1 MTDHIAEDISPA
13 QRVKALRTR
22 LGLTQRGM
30 EERYGI
36 PYRTIQNWEA
46 GVSSPPPY
54 VLRMLEA
61 LVTHEENR

>member
-1 MTDHIAEDISPA
+1 MADREDITTA
-13 QRVKALRTR
+13 ARRVKALRTR

-30 EERYGI
+30 EARYGI

-61 LVTHEENR
+61 LAAQSSEKA

>member
-1 MTDHIAEDISPA
+1 MTDREDITTA
-13 QRVKALRTR
+13 RRVKALRTR

-46 GVSSPPPY
+46 GVRVPPPY
-54 VLRMLEA
+54 DLRMLEELA
-61 LVTHEENR
+61 SKNA

>member
-1 MTDHIAEDISPA
+1 MTDREDISSA

-36 PYRTIQNWEA
+36 PYRTIQDWEA
-46 GVSSPPPY
+46 SKRRPPEY

-61 LVTHEENR
+61 LATHEESR